1 MIETF
6 TQLKLWL
13 VENTSLAKDALH
25 IYVAIGVYLGSC
37 LLLRWR
43 ASSWKP
49 WVLVLAITLL
59 GELWDAQ
66 TTQRIGRQPI
76 PEAHWKDIWNTMMVP
91 TILLIMARFT
101 SVFERPA
108 KAVAPADETLSDEL

>member
-25 IYVAIGVYLGSC
+25 IYVALAVYLGSC

-43 ASSWKP
+43 AASLKP
-49 WVLVLAITLL
+49 WALVLAITML

-66 TTQRIGRQPI
+66 TSQANGHRPI
-76 PEAHWKDIWNTMMVP
+76 PEAHWKDVWNTMMVP
-91 TILLIMARFT
+91 TILLIVARFT
-101 SVFERPA
+101 AVFERPVRA
-108 KAVAPADETLSDEL
+108 NEPPKDDLSDEL

>member
-25 IYVAIGVYLGSC
+25 IYVALGVYLGSC
-37 LLLRWR
+37 LLLKWK

-49 WVLVLAITLL
+49 WALVLAITLL

-66 TTQRIGRQPI
+66 TSQSNGHELV
-76 PEAHWKDIWNTMMVP
+76 PEAHWKDIWNTMIVP
-91 TILLIMARFT
+91 TIVLIMARFT
-101 SVFERPA
+101 SVFERPS
-108 KAVAPADETLSDEL
+108 KAAATEDEDLSH